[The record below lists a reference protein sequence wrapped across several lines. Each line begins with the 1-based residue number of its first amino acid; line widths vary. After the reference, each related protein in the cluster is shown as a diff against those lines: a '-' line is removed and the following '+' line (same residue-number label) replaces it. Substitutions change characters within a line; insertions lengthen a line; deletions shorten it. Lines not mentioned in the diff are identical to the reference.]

1 MLGSRFPAPALNI
14 SAKYIDPGAAPSLNS
29 SGKLVQISILDGK
42 ANSRFRD
49 VANATYSTRSNN
61 QTFVLGD
68 SSTQGRC
75 QPDITYMWGFS
86 FLLLFNFPHIG
97 ATINF
102 FNSDKS
108 SAHGFTPSVST
119 TFSANGAVNVTASV
133 GVPIGVAIGIDVL
146 DGEWTEEVALV
157 DRPALE
163 AVAMWAGASCDDD
176 DEVCQ
181 ATKDSQSTCSGIDW
195 YVDLVNELTFDLFGS
210 KYGIGNW
217 DGPTL
222 AAGCLG
228 TEPVATSSSST
239 TTFTTAAPTPTSDNL
254 ITNGGFD
261 QVNTDGTPAGYQ
273 FFTWD
278 QNLAPTTG
286 TNFYSTY
293 DGAAL
298 SSPNSL

>member
-1 MLGSRFPAPALNI
+1 MSFQGNVLANFQLGVNAFASYEKEIAKLRIIEVGVPGFYIPEVITVGPMLTLDVDATVKIDALGQI
-14 SAKYIDPGAAPSLNS
+14 LAGAE
-29 SGKLVQISILDGK
+29 
-42 ANSRFRD
+42 
-49 VANATYSTRSNN
+49 
-61 QTFVLGD
+61 
-68 SSTQGRC
+68 
-75 QPDITYMWGFS
+75 
-86 FLLLFNFPHIG
+86 FNFPHIG